1 MSQAGKPQAGDKVGY
16 GVLYPLRFV
25 GGDFEAGTG
34 YDLVKSAAEII
45 IGADAASEDGKV
57 RGEFPANPRLGTNLR
72 RYIHKNIRGDR
83 ETIVRAAGLEGI
95 TRLDQRLIL
104 DPSQFRLGSV
114 NEGRTSIA
122 IGIQLDPE
130 FTGTRESGSINTT
143 VRR

>member
-1 MSQAGKPQAGDKVGY
+1 MSQAGKPQPGDKVGY

-34 YDLVKSAAEII
+34 LDLVESAALII
-45 IGADAASEDGKV
+45 VGAESASEDGRI
-57 RGEFPANPRLGTNLR
+57 RGEFPANPRLGTQLK

-83 ETIVRAAGLEGI
+83 DTVIRTAGLEGI

-104 DPSQFRLGSV
+104 DPSKFKIGAAT
-114 NEGRTSIA
+114 NNRTTIS

-130 FTGTRESGSINTT
+130 FTGDREAGTIKTT
-143 VRR
+143 V